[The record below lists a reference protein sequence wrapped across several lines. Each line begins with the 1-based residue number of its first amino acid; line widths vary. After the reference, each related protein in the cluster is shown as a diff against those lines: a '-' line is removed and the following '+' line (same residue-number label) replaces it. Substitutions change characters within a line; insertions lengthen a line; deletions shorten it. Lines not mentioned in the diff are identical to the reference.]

1 MVGVGG
7 SNPLATTK
15 FLLSLFET
23 DLEFVNQST
32 ALCIG
37 RQKQAIHG
45 IDRH

>member
-7 SNPLATTK
+7 SNPLATTN

-23 DLEFVNQST
+23 DLEFVNHLT
-32 ALCIG
+32 AFRSG